1 MKKWIALATG
11 LSLVLS
17 GFAAAGFQPSKV
29 QAADRTGFVQT
40 DGTQFLLDGSTF
52 YYAGTNNYYLNFKPQ
67 YEVDQ
72 VMEDAAAMGLK
83 VIRTWGNL
91 DAGVKTDKVNK
102 DGYTVFTDSVDG
114 SGEKEGVYYQYFDAD
129 LGRPVVNEGKD
140 GLQKLDYAIYKAEQE
155 GVRLLITFTNNWEAF
170 GGMSQ
175 YVKWAQLAGEN
186 VTGHDDFYTN
196 ETIKGWYKDYI
207 KTLLNHENVYT
218 GVKYKDDPTIFSWE
232 LANEPR
238 CESDAGCENHVV
250 ENWASEMSDY
260 VKSIDS
266 NHMLAVGDEGF
277 YNYGY
282 NDFPEG
288 DHKYVYHGSSGMDW
302 LSLTNLPNIDYGTI
316 HVYCDQWGLTKEQ
329 GNFWFKKHGEDAAA
343 MNKPVIVE
351 EFGWKDKSERADVYN
366 EWFDIFEGNTYE
378 GVEYAGTNYWML
390 ASLTGDGT
398 LYQDYDGYTVYYK
411 GDANGNPTQDAC
423 DAIMAHA
430 QRMDAKNT
438 QNSVSPKKANFD
450 IVKPADIQL
459 RTTME
464 LGSVSGVQFGDKML
478 TEGTDYTVEDNV
490 ITISAKVLEGLELGN
505 YKITILTTDGNQ
517 PTVLV
522 SVIDSNAETQKKSV
536 IDNFESYADDAE
548 LASAYHRNSSGDSLT
563 VSLDAEHAKN
573 GNYAMKYEYS
583 VADGG
588 AGYCGTTKKL
598 NGADWTGFD
607 GIHFW
612 ILSDGSN
619 RDTTIQFIDGAGAYW
634 ESIQHVTAET
644 GWQEVKIPFSDFR
657 LQQWGTAAE
666 TPTLNGVSEYSIY
679 TGQNGNPGT
688 GVWYFDDI
696 GLYQD
701 GATVPDAEVVES
713 SATFSKQAPAD
724 VIFTII
730 TNGHAVTGITEEGE
744 ALQQGVDFAINGS
757 QFRFNQS
764 YLETL
769 SEGVHTYHVGF
780 ATCPDLVL
788 TITVTGSTV
797 TTTETTTEPSETTT
811 TTTTTETTSTETEVT
826 TGSESETT
834 TTTTDADTDT
844 NYGDVNLDGKVDLVD
859 AITMNK
865 YLAGQITLS
874 EQATKNADV
883 NADGSLGDG
892 DSTTLMQFVLMM
904 IPNLPA

>member
-1 MKKWIALATG
+1 M
-11 LSLVLS
+11 
-17 GFAAAGFQPSKV
+17 
-29 QAADRTGFVQT
+29 
-40 DGTQFLLDGSTF
+40 
-52 YYAGTNNYYLNFKPQ
+52 
-67 YEVDQ
+67 
-72 VMEDAAAMGLK
+72 
-83 VIRTWGNL
+83 
-91 DAGVKTDKVNK
+91 
-102 DGYTVFTDSVDG
+102 
-114 SGEKEGVYYQYFDAD
+114 
-129 LGRPVVNEGKD
+129 
-140 GLQKLDYAIYKAEQE
+140 
-155 GVRLLITFTNNWEAF
+155 
-170 GGMSQ
+170 
-175 YVKWAQLAGEN
+175 
-186 VTGHDDFYTN
+186 
-196 ETIKGWYKDYI
+196 
-207 KTLLNHENVYT
+207 
-218 GVKYKDDPTIFSWE
+218 
-232 LANEPR
+232 
-238 CESDAGCENHVV
+238 
-250 ENWASEMSDY
+250 
-260 VKSIDS
+260 
-266 NHMLAVGDEGF
+266 
-277 YNYGY
+277 
-282 NDFPEG
+282 
-288 DHKYVYHGSSGMDW
+288 
-302 LSLTNLPNIDYGTI
+302 
-316 HVYCDQWGLTKEQ
+316 
-329 GNFWFKKHGEDAAA
+329 
-343 MNKPVIVE
+343 
-351 EFGWKDKSERADVYN
+351 
-366 EWFDIFEGNTYE
+366 
-378 GVEYAGTNYWML
+378 
-390 ASLTGDGT
+390 
-398 LYQDYDGYTVYYK
+398 
-411 GDANGNPTQDAC
+411 
-423 DAIMAHA
+423 
-430 QRMDAKNT
+430 
-438 QNSVSPKKANFD
+438 
-450 IVKPADIQL
+450 
-459 RTTME
+459 
-464 LGSVSGVQFGDKML
+464 
-478 TEGTDYTVEDNV
+478 

-517 PTVLV
+517 PTVLL

-548 LASAYHRNSSGDSLT
+548 LAAAYHRNSSGDSLT

-573 GNYAMKYEYS
+573 GSYAMKYEYS

-811 TTTTTETTSTETEVT
+811 TTTTTEITSTETEVT